1 MLKNLISRGE
11 SDMDLE
17 SLPWYGQFL
26 VFLLIGI
33 VILGLFYYIHY
44 SPKQDDISKIEK
56 QIDEIE
62 IEIKKAERK
71 KNKLAQM
78 EEQLENTKE
87 FLEKLKGILPEKEE
101 ISQILKNIQSNIS
114 NTRLKIYTFS
124 PRPEKVSEV
133 YIEKPYSIQVEGNY
147 HNLGIFFDQL
157 SRLKKIFTINSLNIN
172 STKKSSSEFTVKANF
187 VAATYLYRKGKD
199 NRKTRKR

>member
-1 MLKNLISRGE
+1 
-11 SDMDLE
+11 MDLE

-26 VFLLIGI
+26 VFLVIGI

-114 NTRLKIYTFS
+114 NTRLKIFTFS

-172 STKKSSSEFTVKANF
+172 TTKKSSSEFTVKANF
-187 VAATYLYRKGKD
+187 IAATYLYRKGKD
-199 NRKTRKR
+199 NGKTRKR

>member
-1 MLKNLISRGE
+1 MLKNLISGGG

-26 VFLLIGI
+26 VFIVIGI
-33 VILGLFYYIHY
+33 VILGLFYYIYY
-44 SPKQDDISKIEK
+44 SPKQDDISKIKE

-62 IEIKKAERK
+62 MEIKKAEKK

-114 NTRLKIYTFS
+114 NTRLKIFTFS
-124 PRPEKVSEV
+124 PKPEKVSEV

-157 SRLKKIFTINSLNIN
+157 SRLKKIFTINTLNIN
-172 STKKSSSEFTVKANF
+172 TTKKSSSEFTIRANF
-187 VAATYLYRKGKD
+187 IAATYLYRKGK
-199 NRKTRKR
+199 K